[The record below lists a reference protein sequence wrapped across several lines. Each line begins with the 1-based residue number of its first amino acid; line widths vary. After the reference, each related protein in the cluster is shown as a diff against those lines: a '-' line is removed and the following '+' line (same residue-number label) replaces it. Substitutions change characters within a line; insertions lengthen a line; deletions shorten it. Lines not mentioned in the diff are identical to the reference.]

1 MFASETEE
9 EIYQIQRLEE
19 RFKSLTNTIRD
30 CSHRN
35 LTAAQMTLDQ
45 LENLLLHH
53 KIRGKTITETNH
65 SLDSSCYLEETG
77 DQLYYKEISLLSEAK
92 PPDFKLQKEAQA
104 KTMENK
110 YHLIPSI
117 MAICDDDDEDDEVKV
132 CERKVILKSSMGSMS
147 RWCSL
152 LEKLH
157 GVAHCEQL
165 LGGDIRVC
173 AREKRGGYI
182 ISTSG
187 NFNPV
192 EIGLDINS
200 RPLAIKRIPKATK
213 ICRSLKLLINPLLGL
228 RNTHILHYFA
238 CDYEENELVL
248 ATPLCEYNIGEY
260 MMYIRQN
267 TQIPVL
273 SSNMVVHQFL
283 AGLKFLHE
291 FKEPIV
297 HGNLK
302 PSNIFVDLHGIVRIA
317 EFGIHRVSFKY
328 TKDPRINPFSG
339 TVSIK

>member
-1 MFASETEE
+1 MF
-9 EIYQIQRLEE
+9 QIQRLQE
-19 RFKSLTNTIRD
+19 RFKSLTVTIKD
-30 CSHRN
+30 CAHRN
-35 LTAAQMTLDQ
+35 LEAAQMTLDH
-45 LENLLLHH
+45 LETLLLQH
-53 KIRGKTITETNH
+53 KIRGKTIAESISMNDYLNT
-65 SLDSSCYLEETG
+65 SSYFEETG
-77 DQLYYKEISLLSEAK
+77 DQLYFKEISLLSEK
-92 PPDFKLQKEAQA
+92 KQTDQNLQKEAQA

-117 MAICDDDDEDDEVKV
+117 MAICDDDEDEDFEDVKA

-152 LEKLH
+152 LQKLH
-157 GVAHCEQL
+157 SVAHCEQL

-173 AREKRGGYI
+173 SREKNKVNYI

-192 EIGLDINS
+192 EIGLDVNS

-213 ICRSLKLLINPLLGL
+213 VCRSLKLLINPLLGL
-228 RNTHILHYFA
+228 RHTHILHYFA
-238 CDYEENELVL
+238 CDYEDNDLIL

-273 SSNMVVHQFL
+273 STSMVVCQFL
-283 AGLKFLHE
+283 SGLKFLHE

-302 PSNIFVDLHGIVRIA
+302 PSNIFVDLCGVVRIA
-317 EFGIHRVSFKY
+317 EFGIHRVNSNLR
-328 TKDPRINPFSG
+328 TN
-339 TVSIK
+339 

>member
-1 MFASETEE
+1 M
-9 EIYQIQRLEE
+9 QRLQD
-19 RFKSLTNTIRD
+19 RFKSLTLSIKE
-30 CSHRN
+30 CAHRN
-35 LTAAQMTLDQ
+35 TTAAQMTLDH
-45 LENLLLHH
+45 LENLLLQHR
-53 KIRGKTITETNH
+53 IRGKTIAEMIST
-65 SLDSSCYLEETG
+65 DPPGCSSSFEETG
-77 DQLYYKEISLLSEAK
+77 DQLYYKEIAMLSEK
-92 PPDFKLQKEAQA
+92 KQPDLKLQREAQA

-117 MAICDDDDEDDEVKV
+117 MAICEDDDFEELKPKV
-132 CERKVILKSSMGSMS
+132 VLKSSMGSMS

-173 AREKRGGYI
+173 SRDKRGSYI

-192 EIGLDINS
+192 EIGLDVNS

-238 CDYEENELVL
+238 CDYEENELIL

-273 SSNMVVHQFL
+273 SSNMVVCQFL

-317 EFGIHRVSFKY
+317 EFGIHRVNVIFKAVFNEISRRY
-328 TKDPRINPFSG
+328 FS
-339 TVSIK
+339 